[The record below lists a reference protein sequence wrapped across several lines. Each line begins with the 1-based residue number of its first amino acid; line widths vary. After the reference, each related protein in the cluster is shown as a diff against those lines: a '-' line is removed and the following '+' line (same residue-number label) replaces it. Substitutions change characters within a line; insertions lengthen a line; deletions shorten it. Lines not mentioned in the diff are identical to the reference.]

1 MDWGNYYPM
10 FFYVIEYK
18 FRYTFGVKLPM
29 EIAQR
34 LSFVLPIVSL
44 LMVVGLSV
52 LRRRLSG
59 RADHEPTERADQH
72 GRGGDGQQAVYLGLP
87 EDEAHGVGNNIL

>member
-44 LMVVGLSV
+44 LMVVGLSM
-52 LRRRLSG
+52 LRRRWYG
-59 RADHEPTERADQH
+59 GAARERTERTDHH
-72 GRGGDGQQAVYLGLP
+72 GAGGSLDQAV
-87 EDEAHGVGNNIL
+87 